1 MKASY
6 LAALTACEQSLVLV
20 IDVIMLSCKVI
31 KTLLDG
37 V

>member
-6 LAALTACEQSLVLV
+6 LTAPTACEQSLVLV